1 MDQAQQKVWR
11 VLGGEAAG
19 EKDQGRQK
27 IQGRSGRK
35 SRQKESSRRRSP
47 LTSEWPR
54 SRDPEAVLSR
64 CAGGTASTGF
74 YAGTVLAFLVVFS
87 LPIMPNRNTEPQL
100 LLTSMAE
107 EKPTERTGNEPSPLL
122 LIAVAVL
129 PLLGV
134 LGWLVGLFG

>member
-1 MDQAQQKVWR
+1 M
-11 VLGGEAAG
+11 
-19 EKDQGRQK
+19 GRPAR
-27 IQGRSGRK
+27 GSN
-35 SRQKESSRRRSP
+35 
-47 LTSEWPR
+47 
-54 SRDPEAVLSR
+54 
-64 CAGGTASTGF
+64 
-74 YAGTVLAFLVVFS
+74 AGTILPFLVVFS